1 MTIARARMSVRGPLA
16 SIHSFVARYGDL
28 FDFLNDA
35 VAVCRLNGDIVAANE
50 AMGALTGYGVQ
61 ELHGMNVSR
70 LVCADGLRE
79 IMERQGQQV
88 RGEAVSQR
96 YELVWNRK
104 DGTKVI
110 GESVT
115 RLISEDGEAVGA
127 LAIVKNITE
136 QKRAEEALRH
146 ERDRAQRYL
155 DVAGVAIQVIDPDQ
169 KTALINRK
177 FREMLGYQ
185 EDEVIGRNWFDIFTP
200 ERNRGLAKALF
211 GKLVAGKIALDKCH
225 ESPVLAKSG
234 EERIIAWY
242 NTTLLKDDAGTV
254 IGVLGSGED
263 VTERRLME
271 KALVDSEER
280 YRSLFQNSRDAIC
293 IVSREL
299 EVIDVNRA
307 ALDLFGYAR
316 DEMRELDIQAGSVY
330 PAEGREF
337 RRQMETEGFV
347 RDYEM
352 TLRRREG
359 RHISCLL
366 TFTARRGS
374 GGNILR
380 YEGIIRDVTEQKR
393 LQQNIWLYVRQIT
406 RAQEEERKRIA
417 RELHDETV
425 QALATLLLDIEA
437 IGRARKP
444 LPRNAI
450 EGLEQVRTKVTRIA
464 EELSR
469 LSRALRPSVLDQLG
483 LVAAV
488 ELILGDL
495 SRTGRISGCLE
506 VTGQQRRLPAEV
518 ELGLFRIT
526 QEAVSNARK
535 HSNASRVSVTV
546 GFSADDVSVVIS
558 DDGEGFE
565 LPENLCDLAPMGKL
579 GLVGMQERAQLLN
592 GEFTVQSAPGKGTV
606 VRVSVKAGV
615 PAGSPAAM

>member
-16 SIHSFVARYGDL
+16 SIDPFVARYGNL
-28 FDFLNDA
+28 FEFLNDG
-35 VAVCRLNGDIVAANE
+35 VAVCGLNGDIVAANE
-50 AMGALTGYGVQ
+50 AMGMLMGYSVH
-61 ELHGMNVSR
+61 ELQGMNVSR
-70 LVCADGLRE
+70 LVSSDGFRE
-79 IMERQGQQV
+79 IMERQQQQL

-104 DGTKVI
+104 DGTKVV

-115 RLISEDGEAVGA
+115 RLVSEDGEPVGV

-136 QKRAEEALRH
+136 QKRAEQALRQ

-177 FREMLGYQ
+177 CCEMLGYQ
-185 EDEVIGRNWFDIFTP
+185 EHEVIGRNWFDIFTP
-200 ERNRGLAKALF
+200 ERNRSVAKALF
-211 GKLVAGKIALDKCH
+211 GKLVAGRVALDKCH

-242 NTTLLKDDAGTV
+242 NTTLLKDDDGNV

-271 KALVDSEER
+271 QALIESEER

-293 IVSREL
+293 IVSRDL
-299 EVIDVNRA
+299 EVLDVNRA

-316 DEMRELDIQAGSVY
+316 EEMRELDIQASSVY
-330 PAEGREF
+330 PVEGREF
-337 RRQMETEGFV
+337 RRRMDAEGYV

-352 TLRRREG
+352 TLRRKEG
-359 RHISCLL
+359 THTSCLL
-366 TFTARRGS
+366 TFTARRDS
-374 GGNILR
+374 GGGILR

-393 LQQNIWLYVRQIT
+393 LQQNIWLYARQIT
-406 RAQEEERKRIA
+406 QAQEEERKRIA

-444 LPRNAI
+444 LPRNVI
-450 EGLEQVRTKVTRIA
+450 EGMGQVRSKVARIA

-469 LSRALRPSVLDQLG
+469 LGRALRPSVLDQLG

-495 SRTGRISGCLE
+495 SRVGRISGCLE

-526 QEAVSNARK
+526 QEA
-535 HSNASRVSVTV
+535 
-546 GFSADDVSVVIS
+546 
-558 DDGEGFE
+558 
-565 LPENLCDLAPMGKL
+565 
-579 GLVGMQERAQLLN
+579 
-592 GEFTVQSAPGKGTV
+592 
-606 VRVSVKAGV
+606 
-615 PAGSPAAM
+615 

>member
-1 MTIARARMSVRGPLA
+1 MTIARARMSRKSSPA
-16 SIHSFVARYGDL
+16 SIHAFVARYGDL

-35 VAVCRLNGDIVAANE
+35 VAVCGLNGDIVAANQ
-50 AMGALTGYGVQ
+50 AMGTLTGYGVQ

-70 LVCADGLRE
+70 LVCADGFRE

-96 YELVWNRK
+96 YEMVWNRK

-115 RLISEDGEAVGA
+115 RLISEEGEPVGV

-136 QKRAEEALRH
+136 QKRAQEALRY

-177 FREMLGYQ
+177 FREMLGY
-185 EDEVIGRNWFDIFTP
+185 EEHEVIGRNWFEIFTP

-211 GKLVAGKIALDKCH
+211 AKLVAGKIALDKCH
-225 ESPVLAKSG
+225 ESPVLARSG

-242 NTTLLKDDAGTV
+242 NTTLLRDDAGAV

-271 KALVDSEER
+271 KALVESEER

-293 IVSREL
+293 IVSRDL

-316 DEMRELDIQAGSVY
+316 EEMRELDIQASSVY

-337 RRQMETEGFV
+337 RRQMEEEGYV

-352 TLRRREG
+352 TLRRKDG
-359 RHISCLL
+359 THINCLL
-366 TFTARRGS
+366 TFTARRDSAGS
-374 GGNILR
+374 ILR

-393 LQQNIWLYVRQIT
+393 LQQNLWLYVRQIT

-437 IGRARKP
+437 ISRARKP
-444 LPRNAI
+444 LPRGVI
-450 EGLEQVRTKVTRIA
+450 EGMEQVRGKVTRIA

-495 SRTGRISGCLE
+495 SRTGRISGRLE

-535 HSNASRVSVTV
+535 HSSASTVSVTV
-546 GFSADDVSVVIS
+546 GFLPDGVSVAIS
-558 DDGEGFE
+558 DDGKGFE
-565 LPENLCDLAPMGKL
+565 LPGSLSDLAAMGKL
-579 GLVGMQERAQLLN
+579 GLVGMQERAQLLD
-592 GEFTVQSAPGKGTV
+592 GEFRVQSAPGKGTL
-606 VRVSVKAGV
+606 VRVSLKAAVQTGM
-615 PAGSPAAM
+615 PAPA

>member
-1 MTIARARMSVRGPLA
+1 MTIARARMSRKSSPA

-35 VAVCRLNGDIVAANE
+35 VAVCGLNGDIVAANQ
-50 AMGALTGYGVQ
+50 AMGSLTGYGIQ

-70 LVCADGLRE
+70 LVCADGFRE

-96 YELVWNRK
+96 YEMIWNRK

-115 RLISEDGEAVGA
+115 RLISEEGQPVGV

-155 DVAGVAIQVIDPDQ
+155 DVAGVAIQVIDPEQ
-169 KTALINRK
+169 KTVLINRK

-185 EDEVIGRNWFDIFTP
+185 EHEVIGRNWFDIFTP

-234 EERIIAWY
+234 DERIIAWY
-242 NTTLLKDDAGTV
+242 NTTLLSNDAGAV

-263 VTERRLME
+263 VTERRMME
-271 KALVDSEER
+271 KALIDSEEK

-293 IVSREL
+293 IVSADL

-316 DEMRELDIQAGSVY
+316 EEMRELDIQASSVH

-337 RRQMETEGFV
+337 RRQMEVEGYV

-352 TLRRREG
+352 TLRRKDG
-359 RHISCLL
+359 MHINCLL
-366 TFTARRGS
+366 TFTARPDS

-380 YEGIIRDVTEQKR
+380 YEGIIRDVTDQKR
-393 LQQNIWLYVRQIT
+393 LQQNLWLYVRQIT

-437 IGRARKP
+437 ISRSRKP
-444 LPRNAI
+444 LPRNVV
-450 EGLEQVRTKVTRIA
+450 EGMEQIRGNVTRIA

-495 SRTGRISGCLE
+495 SRTGKISGRLE

-535 HSNASRVSVTV
+535 HSNASSVSVAV
-546 GFSADDVSVVIS
+546 DFLPDGVSVAIS
-558 DDGEGFE
+558 DDGKGFV
-565 LPENLCDLAPMGKL
+565 LPGSLSDLAAMGKL
-579 GLVGMQERAQLLN
+579 GLVGMQERAQLLD

-606 VRVSVKAGV
+606 VKVSVKAAV
-615 PAGSPAAM
+615 PAASPAAT

>member
-1 MTIARARMSVRGPLA
+1 MTIARARMSRKSSPA
-16 SIHSFVARYGDL
+16 SIHTFVARYGDL

-35 VAVCRLNGDIVAANE
+35 VAVCGLNGDIVAANQ
-50 AMGALTGYGVQ
+50 AMGSLTGYGIQ

-70 LVCADGLRE
+70 LVCADGFRE

-96 YELVWNRK
+96 YEMIWNRK

-115 RLISEDGEAVGA
+115 RLISEEGQPVGV

-155 DVAGVAIQVIDPDQ
+155 DVAGVAIQVIDPEQ
-169 KTALINRK
+169 KTVLINRK

-185 EDEVIGRNWFDIFTP
+185 EHEVIGRNWFDIFTP

-234 EERIIAWY
+234 DERIIAWY
-242 NTTLLKDDAGTV
+242 NTTLLSNDAGAV

-263 VTERRLME
+263 VTERRMME
-271 KALVDSEER
+271 KALIDSEEK

-293 IVSREL
+293 IVSADL

-316 DEMRELDIQAGSVY
+316 EEMRELDIQASSVH

-337 RRQMETEGFV
+337 RRQMEVEGYV

-352 TLRRREG
+352 TLRRKDG
-359 RHISCLL
+359 MHINCLL
-366 TFTARRGS
+366 TFTARPDS

-380 YEGIIRDVTEQKR
+380 YEGIIRDVTDQKR
-393 LQQNIWLYVRQIT
+393 LQQNLWLYVRQIT

-437 IGRARKP
+437 ISRSRKP
-444 LPRNAI
+444 LPRNVV
-450 EGLEQVRTKVTRIA
+450 EGMEQIRGNVTRIA

-495 SRTGRISGCLE
+495 SRTGKISGRLE

-535 HSNASRVSVTV
+535 HSNASSVSVAV
-546 GFSADDVSVVIS
+546 DFLPDGVSVAIS
-558 DDGEGFE
+558 DDGKGFV
-565 LPENLCDLAPMGKL
+565 LPGSLSDLAAMGKL
-579 GLVGMQERAQLLN
+579 GLVGMQERAQLLD

-606 VRVSVKAGV
+606 VKVSVKAAV
-615 PAGSPAAM
+615 PAASPAAT